1 MGAKSQMMRFL
12 FVLAIRGGLRSLSDE
27 TYIKLM
33 YLCRFGK
40 KIDLKDPVTFN
51 EKLQWLKIHDR
62 APIYTT
68 LVDKYAVKKYVSDVI
83 GEKYIIPGYGVWDTF
98 DEIDLERLP
107 DRFVLKCSHDSGGL
121 YICRDK
127 KQMDVKAVRKK
138 INRSLKRNYYWAGRE
153 WPYKNVPP
161 RILAEK
167 YMEESVDEG
176 LTDYKF
182 YCFNGIP
189 RFLYI
194 SKGLEDHKTAQIS
207 FLSMDWKM
215 ERFRRDDFRP
225 FERVPERPS
234 GFEEMEKIARRL
246 SKGIPFVRVD
256 LYFIN
261 GHIYFSELTFSPCS
275 GFMRFIPEEADR
287 EIGGYIQL

>member
-1 MGAKSQMMRFL
+1 
-12 FVLAIRGGLRSLSDE
+12 
-27 TYIKLM
+27 
-33 YLCRFGK
+33 
-40 KIDLKDPVTFN
+40 
-51 EKLQWLKIHDR
+51 
-62 APIYTT
+62 
-68 LVDKYAVKKYVSDVI
+68 
-83 GEKYIIPGYGVWDTF
+83 
-98 DEIDLERLP
+98 
-107 DRFVLKCSHDSGGL
+107 
-121 YICRDK
+121 
-127 KQMDVKAVRKK
+127 
-138 INRSLKRNYYWAGRE
+138 
-153 WPYKNVPP
+153 
-161 RILAEK
+161 
-167 YMEESVDEG
+167 MEESVDEG